1 MLVQSVSSLTG
12 VLSDTTSLFDTY
24 IQSHSSPST
33 QRMCYIIGVWGLWE
47 IFIFWR
53 SILSIY
59 KNTCSTILFDKW
71 LKFFPNKRLFQG
83 KQQVITEKISKSGRP
98 DEIYQ
103 NWETLA
109 APGELIGL
117 DIAASKMTENFNEW
131 RGTSSPKII

>member
-1 MLVQSVSSLTG
+1 M
-12 VLSDTTSLFDTY
+12 
-24 IQSHSSPST
+24 
-33 QRMCYIIGVWGLWE
+33 
-47 IFIFWR
+47 
-53 SILSIY
+53 
-59 KNTCSTILFDKW
+59 
-71 LKFFPNKRLFQG
+71 FQG